1 MKRENY
7 KRKFQ
12 VLVTLLLVFVFL
24 GQGTGQMKLKVIVD
38 DARVNETPEIRGK
51 TLARLS
57 LNVIVDAE
65 SKEGDWYKVSLELEG
80 VKITG
85 YMHEMLVETVSEE
98 ELAAA
103 GAEILP
109 SLEKTQEEIIVDI
122 QSTMDE
128 SRELIRS
135 ERDLDNAVVSLRP
148 LIAKAFRVKDD
159 QTQRELAAEIF
170 LWIGMGYA
178 GLGNNERAL
187 EEIRSMFEVDYLYAK
202 EITRN
207 IFDPKIVSLIQFA
220 ENEFLG
226 NITEYSVTIATNP
239 ENAQIKING
248 EEVGSTPGTFKANS
262 PVVKIEITKE
272 GYKSVQDEFFLMQD
286 DIRRDYTLESI
297 GRNVFVKS
305 NPPGAKVYL
314 DGNDTGEF
322 TDCMLP
328 LVPFGS
334 HTVNIV
340 KDSYLGWTQEFT
352 LEASDHPLNIDVVLA
367 GVSYEYLMKW
377 GGVNLTLLKSPHGVA
392 LDENNNVV
400 VVDDSK
406 EKLKKLTA
414 EGKPIR
420 SWQPKGSRY
429 RGIKD
434 PSDVAVDSD
443 GYVYVTDVK
452 AHHVWK
458 FDKNGNFVKTWG
470 KKGTERDELLRPTG
484 IAINSKNEVYVV
496 DSGNL
501 RVKVYSSLGV
511 FQKILEKPKNMGL
524 PADVAVG
531 PNDYVWIIDKIRVYK
546 YSPDGKFL
554 SSWGKRGSKDGE
566 FGNPK
571 GIDIDELGFIYIADA
586 ANNRVQ
592 KFDGDGKFITK
603 WGEPGSG
610 IGRFNLPSGIAVDKD
625 GLVYVTDSTN
635 HRIQVFRIASQDK

>member
-314 DGNDTGEF
+314 DGNDTGEL

-328 LVPFGS
+328 LVSFGS
-334 HTVNIV
+334 
-340 KDSYLGWTQEFT
+340 
-352 LEASDHPLNIDVVLA
+352 
-367 GVSYEYLMKW
+367 
-377 GGVNLTLLKSPHGVA
+377 
-392 LDENNNVV
+392 
-400 VVDDSK
+400 
-406 EKLKKLTA
+406 
-414 EGKPIR
+414 
-420 SWQPKGSRY
+420 
-429 RGIKD
+429 
-434 PSDVAVDSD
+434 
-443 GYVYVTDVK
+443 
-452 AHHVWK
+452 
-458 FDKNGNFVKTWG
+458 
-470 KKGTERDELLRPTG
+470 
-484 IAINSKNEVYVV
+484 
-496 DSGNL
+496 
-501 RVKVYSSLGV
+501 
-511 FQKILEKPKNMGL
+511 
-524 PADVAVG
+524 
-531 PNDYVWIIDKIRVYK
+531 
-546 YSPDGKFL
+546 
-554 SSWGKRGSKDGE
+554 
-566 FGNPK
+566 
-571 GIDIDELGFIYIADA
+571 
-586 ANNRVQ
+586 
-592 KFDGDGKFITK
+592 
-603 WGEPGSG
+603 
-610 IGRFNLPSGIAVDKD
+610 
-625 GLVYVTDSTN
+625 
-635 HRIQVFRIASQDK
+635 

>member
-1 MKRENY
+1 M
-7 KRKFQ
+7 
-12 VLVTLLLVFVFL
+12 
-24 GQGTGQMKLKVIVD
+24 
-38 DARVNETPEIRGK
+38 
-51 TLARLS
+51 
-57 LNVIVDAE
+57 
-65 SKEGDWYKVSLELEG
+65 
-80 VKITG
+80 
-85 YMHEMLVETVSEE
+85 
-98 ELAAA
+98 
-103 GAEILP
+103 
-109 SLEKTQEEIIVDI
+109 
-122 QSTMDE
+122 
-128 SRELIRS
+128 
-135 ERDLDNAVVSLRP
+135 
-148 LIAKAFRVKDD
+148 
-159 QTQRELAAEIF
+159 
-170 LWIGMGYA
+170 
-178 GLGNNERAL
+178 
-187 EEIRSMFEVDYLYAK
+187 
-202 EITRN
+202 
-207 IFDPKIVSLIQFA
+207 
-220 ENEFLG
+220 
-226 NITEYSVTIATNP
+226 
-239 ENAQIKING
+239 
-248 EEVGSTPGTFKANS
+248 
-262 PVVKIEITKE
+262 
-272 GYKSVQDEFFLMQD
+272 
-286 DIRRDYTLESI
+286 
-297 GRNVFVKS
+297 FVKS
-305 NPPGAKVYL
+305 NPPGARVYL
-314 DGNDTGEF
+314 DGNDTGEL

-352 LEASDHPLNIDVVLA
+352 LEASDNPFNIDVVLA
-367 GVSYEYLMKW
+367 GASYEYLMKW
-377 GGVNLTLLKSPHGVA
+377 GGVNLTLLKSPQGVA

-400 VVDDSK
+400 VVDDGK
-406 EKLKKLTA
+406 NKLQKFTT
-414 EGKPIR
+414 EGKLILN
-420 SWQPKGSRY
+420 WQPKGSRY
-429 RGIKD
+429 RGIKN

-443 GYVYVTDVK
+443 GYIYVTDVK
-452 AHHVWK
+452 GHHVWK

-470 KKGTERDELLRPTG
+470 KRGTERDELLRPTG
-484 IAINSKNEVYVV
+484 ISINSKNEVYVV

-524 PADVAVG
+524 PVDVTVG

>member
-57 LNVIVDAE
+57 LNTIVDAE
-65 SKEGDWYKVSLELEG
+65 SKEGDWYKVSLEIEG

-85 YMHEMLVETVSEE
+85 YLHEMLVETVSEE

-135 ERDLDNAVVSLRP
+135 ERDLDNAVVFLRP

-187 EEIRSMFEVDYLYAK
+187 EEIKSMFEVDYLYAK

-226 NITEYSVTIATNP
+226 NITEYSLTIATDP

-262 PVVKIEITKE
+262 PVVKIEIKKE

-314 DGNDTGEF
+314 DGNDTGEL

-328 LVPFGS
+328 LVSFGS

-367 GVSYEYLMKW
+367 GASYEYLMKW

-434 PSDVAVDSD
+434 PSDVAVDND

-470 KKGTERDELLRPTG
+470 KEGTERDELLRPTG

-524 PADVAVG
+524 PVDVAVG

-571 GIDIDELGFIYIADA
+571 GIDIDELGFIYITDA

-592 KFDGDGKFITK
+592 KFDGDGQFITK

-610 IGRFNLPSGIAVDKD
+610 IGKFNLPSGIAVDKD